1 MTTGVSAEARA
12 AASAATSA
20 RRPPSRRRP
29 QAQEKLTPNSRFRS
43 ELDYELLLLFAKNE
57 LSAAV
62 TTPLLAV
69 IVAVGAMFWAP
80 PAQLLLW
87 LATVFFA
94 KGLLISLCRQFLK
107 TPPAEVK
114 ARAWRAK
121 MTAAEFLYGLSWAA
135 VAFVSA
141 GAAGE
146 AAHTFVFAA
155 LLIVISMRMLFASP
169 VMPIVFAGTLPMAAA
184 IVVRFALLDN
194 PFYWAMA
201 AMAIGVYVYFI
212 WLMKG
217 TNATV
222 TAMMGFRAEKDALIA
237 ELEQAKSI
245 SDDARARAE
254 EASQA
259 KSRFL
264 ATMSHELR
272 TPLNAILGFSEIMR
286 SEILG
291 THENPVYKEYA
302 NDIHQSGQHLLNLIN
317 EILDI
322 SRIESGRY
330 ELHEAPVT
338 LAIVVEDCQRLLW
351 LRAETKGLRI
361 IEQFEP
367 DLPQLWADER
377 AMRQICLNLLSN
389 AIKFTPPRGTITL
402 AIGETE
408 SGGQFL
414 SVKDT
419 GPGIPENEIPRVLKS
434 FGQGSLAHQTAEGG
448 TGLGLPITK
457 GLAELHDGTFEL
469 KSRLRQGTEVKVSFP
484 RARVMETRPP
494 IADPAR
500 WLKDRHNA
508 PGAMGAGAKT

>member
-1 MTTGVSAEARA
+1 MTVGVKAGARA
-12 AASAATSA
+12 AASAAMNAKRISA
-20 RRPPSRRRP
+20 RGAHQGRAKQSPLSG
-29 QAQEKLTPNSRFRS
+29 FRS
-43 ELDYELLLLFAKNE
+43 ELDYELLHIFAKNE
-57 LSAAV
+57 LSTAL

-87 LATVFFA
+87 LATVFLA
-94 KGLLISLCRQFLK
+94 KGLLVSLCRQFLK
-107 TPPAEVK
+107 TPREDASPRVWRSKMIVAES
-114 ARAWRAK
+114 
-121 MTAAEFLYGLSWAA
+121 LYGASWAA

-141 GAAGE
+141 GSAGE

-155 LLIVISMRMLFASP
+155 LIIVISMRMLFAAP
-169 VMPIVFAGTLPMAAA
+169 VMPIVYGGTLPMAAA
-184 IVVRFALLDN
+184 IVIRFALLDN

-201 AMAIGVYVYFI
+201 AMAVGVYIYFI
-212 WLMKG
+212 WLMSG

-222 TAMMGFRAEKDALIA
+222 TAMIEFRAEKDALIA

-245 SDDARARAE
+245 SDEARARAE
-254 EASQA
+254 EANHA

-291 THENPVYKEYA
+291 AHENPVYKEYA

-330 ELHEAPVT
+330 ELHETPVA
-338 LAIVVEDCQRLLW
+338 LATVVEDCQRLMR
-351 LRAETKGLRI
+351 LRSETKGLRI
-361 IEQFEP
+361 VEVFEP
-367 DLPQLWADER
+367 DLRQLWVDER

-389 AIKFTPPRGTITL
+389 AIKFTPQGGMVTL
-402 AIGETE
+402 AIGRTPG
-408 SGGQFL
+408 GGQFL

-419 GPGIPENEIPRVLKS
+419 GPGIPEQEIPRVLKS

-457 GLAELHDGTFEL
+457 GLTELHGGTFGL
-469 KSRLRQGTEVKVSFP
+469 KSRLGQGTEVVVSFP
-484 RARVMETRPP
+484 RKRVMEALPR
-494 IADPAR
+494 IA
-500 WLKDRHNA
+500 
-508 PGAMGAGAKT
+508 